1 MYIPIFYNLLTVF
14 RKLYKIVKLEE
25 YLRDK
30 IPLSLTKP
38 DTWLKSYIGKPLK
51 HITYASSQL
60 LTLLLSIKGIYF
72 KSWMPANF

>member
-1 MYIPIFYNLLTVF
+1 MPIAYNLCKAF
-14 RKLYKIVKLEE
+14 RKLYKIEKLEK
-25 YLRDK
+25 YLRIK
-30 IPLSLTKP
+30 LPLSLTKP
-38 DTWLKSYIGKPLK
+38 DKQLQCYIGKPLK